1 MNRPAMG
8 SSYMPQ
14 LDALRVV
21 AVAAVLVHH
30 FMDLEA
36 LPWVLGQVNWGIL
49 GVRLFF
55 VLSGFLIT
63 GILMRARKVC
73 DESGRGY
80 RVALR
85 QFYARRILRIFPLYY
100 FVIAV
105 TLALNV
111 GPVREILVWLVTY
124 TSNIYVAARG
134 EWIHAFSHFWS
145 LAVEE
150 QFYLVWPLV
159 VLFAPRKYLV
169 PASLLLIVTGPAYR
183 WYAVSH
189 GFSTQALR
197 CFTLT
202 ALDTLGAGALLAM
215 AVNSN
220 VPRATVRAWLNRVVL
235 PAGIAGVLLFEFLL
249 ISGTGRVIGT
259 VGLDLALSMIFAWLI
274 GSAAAGFRGP
284 IGSLLEW
291 KPLVFTGRVTYG
303 IYVYHFFLPVVYA
316 SVLPVFGWTAP
327 RPGLLN
333 LTISTLVSVGAASLS
348 WIVLER
354 PINNLKRH
362 FDYHPVE
369 RAPVAVRAIVRPAD
383 LL

>member
-1 MNRPAMG
+1 
-8 SSYMPQ
+8 MPQ
-14 LDALRVV
+14 LDTLRVL

-30 FMDLEA
+30 FMDLDA
-36 LPWVLGQVNWGIL
+36 LPWVLGQVNWGVL

-63 GILMRARKVC
+63 GILLRARRVC
-73 DESGRGY
+73 DLSGAGHL
-80 RVALR
+80 VALR
-85 QFYARRILRIFPLYY
+85 QFYFRRILRIFPLYY
-100 FVIAV
+100 FVIAI

-111 GPVREILVWLVTY
+111 GPIREILIWLLTY
-124 TSNIYVAARG
+124 TSNLYIAARG

-150 QFYLVWPLV
+150 QFYLVWPFV
-159 VLFAPRKYLV
+159 VLFAPGRFLV

-215 AVNSN
+215 AMNSGI
-220 VPRATVRAWLNRVVL
+220 PQATVRKWLNRAVL
-235 PAGIAGVLLFEFLL
+235 PAGLAGVLLFEFLL
-249 ISGTGRVIGT
+249 ISGRGPAIGT
-259 VGLDLALSMIFAWLI
+259 VGLDLALSMVFVWLI
-274 GSAAAGFRGP
+274 GSAAAGIRGP
-284 IGSLLEW
+284 IGSVLQW
-291 KPLVFTGRVTYG
+291 KPLVFAGRVTYG
-303 IYVYHFFLPVVYA
+303 IYIYHFFLPVIYA
-316 SVLPVFGWTAP
+316 SVLPVFGFAAP

-333 LTISTLVSVGAASLS
+333 LVLSSVISVAVASLS
-348 WIVLER
+348 WIVMER
-354 PINNLKRH
+354 PINNLKGH

-369 RAPVAVRAIVRPAD
+369 RAGVRRRMRIRPAD